1 MAIIGRPTLLVS
13 PDSSTGLENIVS
25 EYCSTLGSNCN
36 RKKESE
42 IKKEDISGDI
52 FLVGIL
58 SDFKQWER
66 YRLSVSKK
74 GKGFFVNGTLFNDA
88 LDGFVL
94 IDSNRIVIAGNSLQ
108 AVKDA
113 QLALTGGHD
122 LLITQK
128 GKITFF
134 GNKKEHGFNWF
145 NLQTLKTTN
154 YTEKKSTLFSAIY
167 ISKTFADTIDQV
179 SINKDV
185 QKYATQFL
193 SIYQI
198 NMPVKKSSWFIH
210 SNMQEYGTMSGMFG
224 LTCPGNNSAGFSIRG
239 EIHTN
244 GFNMGLLKH
253 EYSHMLFDNSIPQ
266 DHNPAFFVEGCVEYV
281 TNLNDK
287 VLLSQRIAIAKQ
299 YRDSLPYADLIL
311 HNKDFYGQYSS
322 ANYSIC
328 GIFVQYLVEQFKVE
342 AFKQYC
348 LAADKEAATKLI
360 FKQSFGEIVEGYKRW
375 LDKQ

>member
-1 MAIIGRPTLLVS
+1 MAIIGQPTLLVS
-13 PDSSTGLENIVS
+13 PDSSTGLESILS
-25 EYCSTLGSNCN
+25 EYCSTLGSNCIQ
-36 RKKESE
+36 KKESA
-42 IKKEDISGDI
+42 ITKEETSNNL
-52 FLVGIL
+52 FLVGEL

-66 YRLSVSKK
+66 YALPISKR
-74 GKGFFVNGTLFNDA
+74 GKGFFVNGTLFEDA

-134 GNKKEHGFNWF
+134 GNKNEHGFNWF
-145 NLQTLKTTN
+145 NLQTLKQTN
-154 YTEKKSTLFSAIY
+154 YTEKKSALFSAIY

-179 SINKDV
+179 KINKELQD
-185 QKYATQFL
+185 YATQFL
-193 SIYQI
+193 SIYRI
-198 NMPVKKSSWFIH
+198 DMPVKKSSWFIH

-244 GFNMGLLKH
+244 GFNLGLLKH

-266 DHNPAFFVEGCVEYV
+266 DHNPAFFVEGCVECV

-287 VLLSQRIAIAKQ
+287 VLLTQRIAIAKQ
-299 YRDSLPYADLIL
+299 YKDSLPYADLIL

-328 GIFVQYLVEQFKVE
+328 GIFVQYLVDQYGVN

-348 LAADKEAATKLI
+348 LAGDKEAATKLI
-360 FKQSFGEIVEGYKRW
+360 FKQSFGELVEGYKRW